1 MSACFLNI
9 LHESRRRCSFAVVG
23 ITDAVPDAELLSV
36 LLTFDLCLCS
46 FVHFS
51 CKPCI
56 SKRSHIMHHTPS
68 ICLYIFSSVFHFLG
82 ECAKLDR
89 VKMMGTRGKIN
100 AI

>member
-9 LHESRRRCSFAVVG
+9 LYESRRRCSFAVVG

-56 SKRSHIMHHTPS
+56 SKRSHI
-68 ICLYIFSSVFHFLG
+68 
-82 ECAKLDR
+82 
-89 VKMMGTRGKIN
+89 TR
-100 AI
+100 ATFWHVYAARP